1 MKTKEIERIL
11 GKAVLSNLQ
20 VNSVLSSYSI
30 SELMNLDTDSL
41 NAIYKILAKKLDA
54 YNTNSLEENKE
65 SRQINNINR
74 QMEVVKAMHTFK
86 KDRAT
91 ELANAAKVRKEKR
104 ERLAL
109 LQNAKSTKELEAIKE
124 LSLADLEK
132 EIADLSV

>member
-54 YNTNSLEENKE
+54 YNTNSLKENKE